1 MEQVEILRKEG
12 AMAKED
18 IIEAARRIW
27 EAECKK
33 HSQDSRLSTV
43 VISDRS
49 GNLKSEKQSANK
61 STARS

>member
-1 MEQVEILRKEG
+1 
-12 AMAKED
+12 MAKED

-27 EAECKK
+27 EAEFKK
-33 HSQDSRLSTV
+33 HYKDSRISTV

-49 GNLKSEKQSANK
+49 GNLKSEKQSANN